1 MTSKIPFAIIPLS
14 RFEIVSS
21 TAPLSFRFSRPSLG
35 SRAGRCC
42 ACSRCGVCSRCVC
55 SRCGVCSRCDVCSR
69 CFVFSSLLWRS
80 SSATIRSTRSLFFMP
95 EIFLSP
101 LAFARSRK
109 TTADKLSY
117 FSLIH
122 SLLFLSIC
130 YFPLCSQSYWES
142 CLN

>member
-21 TAPLSFRFSRPSLG
+21 TAPLSFGFSRPLWVPAPAAAAPAHAAVSVPLRLLTLRCLLSL
-35 SRAGRCC
+35 RC
-42 ACSRCGVCSRCVC
+42 
-55 SRCGVCSRCDVCSR
+55 
-69 CFVFSSLLWRS
+69 LLTLLR
-80 SSATIRSTRSLFFMP
+80 ILLFALALVLCNHQIYQITLFMP

-130 YFPLCSQSYWES
+130 YFPLCSQSYWEL